1 MKKIFVDT
9 NILLDVF
16 LAREPFYQAAQIL
29 WALLLKK
36 DVKAAISAI
45 SVNNCFFIINK
56 LAGPEKAYVAID
68 ALSDF
73 FSIIDLDAGILNR
86 ARRARF
92 SDFENAVQYFSAKKF
107 SAQAIISR
115 DLHGFEKDDVAVMDV
130 TQFLAAHSISAGT

>member
-16 LAREPFYQAAQIL
+16 LAREPFYKTAQML
-29 WALLLKK
+29 WAVLLKR

-56 LAGPEKAYVAID
+56 LAGSEKAYIAID

-92 SDFENAVQYFSAKKF
+92 TDFEDAVQYFSAKKF
-107 SAQAIISR
+107 AAQAIISR
-115 DLHGFEKDDVAVMDV
+115 DPQGFEKDDMAVMDAA
-130 TQFLAAHSISAGT
+130 QFLATHSI